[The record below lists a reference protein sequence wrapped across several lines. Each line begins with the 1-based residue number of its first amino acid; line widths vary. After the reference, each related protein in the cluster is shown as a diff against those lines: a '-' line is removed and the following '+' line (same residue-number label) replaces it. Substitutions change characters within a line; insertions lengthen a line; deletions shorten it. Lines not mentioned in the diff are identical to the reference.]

1 MEETEH
7 HPSKRSGT
15 GLFLG
20 QTGNGL
26 AELEQR
32 TRHLLLPLLPRDWRG
47 KEVAMASAVSVHPT
61 SPGCMLVCWWQ
72 LSASL
77 SKALAQREVGSRI
90 TAMFLPMAILAEPC
104 QNIAAKKQLT
114 SAILL
119 KPLALTAEY

>member
-20 QTGNGL
+20 QTGDRL

-61 SPGCMLVCWWQ
+61 SPGCMLVAAVSLPFQGFGTKGSWQ
-72 LSASL
+72 QNHSHVSAHGYPGR
-77 SKALAQREVGSRI
+77 AL
-90 TAMFLPMAILAEPC
+90 PKHC
-104 QNIAAKKQLT
+104 
-114 SAILL
+114 
-119 KPLALTAEY
+119 